1 MGHWNGEHMVSS
13 FDLAKEVL
21 VPNLLESELGFVVET
36 ACDLGRKDERAYVIL
51 KAAEDEDS

>member
-1 MGHWNGEHMVSS
+1 MGHWNGEHTVSS
-13 FDLAKEVL
+13 FDLAEEVL

-36 ACDLGRKDERAYVIL
+36 ARDLGRKDQRAYVIL